1 MPPTSSLKMSS
12 RIRKPIMM
20 QKASKMPPLKAKA
33 KAKAKVSSSKSS
45 PLTSEQPMTQW
56 KDQYSPP
63 ETTNIIRAVF
73 IEFKTV

>member
-1 MPPTSSLKMSS
+1 MS

-33 KAKAKVSSSKSS
+33 KAKAKVSSSKKSS
-45 PLTSEQPMTQW
+45 PLLSEQSMTQW

-63 ETTNIIRAVF
+63 ETINIIRAVF

>member
-1 MPPTSSLKMSS
+1 MPLTSSLR
-12 RIRKPIMM
+12 RIRKPIMR
-20 QKASKMPPLKAKA
+20 QKANKMPPP
-33 KAKAKVSSSKSS
+33 KAKVKVNSSKSS
-45 PLTSEQPMTQW
+45 PLPSEQPMTQW

>member
-1 MPPTSSLKMSS
+1 
-12 RIRKPIMM
+12 M

-33 KAKAKVSSSKSS
+33 KVKAKAKAKVSSSKKSS
-45 PLTSEQPMTQW
+45 PLLSEQSMTQW

>member
-1 MPPTSSLKMSS
+1 MSS

-33 KAKAKVSSSKSS
+33 KVKAKAKAKVSSSKKSS
-45 PLTSEQPMTQW
+45 PLLSEQSMTQW

>member
-1 MPPTSSLKMSS
+1 MS

-20 QKASKMPPLKAKA
+20 QKASKMPPLKAK
-33 KAKAKVSSSKSS
+33 VSSSKKSS
-45 PLTSEQPMTQW
+45 PLLSEQSMTQW

>member
-1 MPPTSSLKMSS
+1 MPPTSSLR
-12 RIRKPIMM
+12 RIRKPIMR
-20 QKASKMPPLKAKA
+20 QKANRKPPQ
-33 KAKAKVSSSKSS
+33 KAKVSSSKSS
-45 PLTSEQPMTQW
+45 PLPSEQPMTQW

>member
-1 MPPTSSLKMSS
+1 MPPINSLRNS
-12 RIRKPIMM
+12 KPIMRKFRL
-20 QKASKMPPLKAKA
+20 KASKIPPLKA
-33 KAKAKVSSSKSS
+33 SRRMDN
-45 PLTSEQPMTQW
+45 PLKSEQRMTVW

>member
-1 MPPTSSLKMSS
+1 MSS

-33 KAKAKVSSSKSS
+33 KAKVSSSKKSS
-45 PLTSEQPMTQW
+45 PLLSEQSMTQW

>member
-1 MPPTSSLKMSS
+1 MG

-33 KAKAKVSSSKSS
+33 KVSSSKKSS
-45 PLTSEQPMTQW
+45 PLLSEQSMTQW